1 MIPAFVAVDGR
12 SVSTHAA
19 LLAACGLGIAANRPV
34 TLVRITGAAEAA
46 LPSPETMPDAVR
58 VVEHP
63 LAAAGHR
70 PAVDRAIAAAEGDGR
85 AVVLDMPLAELTDW
99 AGPARARVLPVVPV
113 GPAPLDE
120 HLVASALHDL
130 AAGMGPRE
138 PGSRQGMD
146 GGPQAARPVPWLLG
160 CGRSGGGPAL
170 AGFTETMQALL
181 TADAGPVPARV
192 LPLTLPLLSRGEA
205 ASLLAGQPRP
215 WLLRSG
221 VLLTAALR
229 AVAAAPSAPDIDPAA
244 FAEILGAGD
253 PTRITADE
261 RDEPERLRDLADA
274 LQAIRDGN
282 PPTPEELATAP
293 VLDDWV
299 RTTRP
304 VRILEGRSYGHP
316 SIPSGR
322 LVRTSEVYAT
332 DGRTYARTLSR
343 LYRLG
348 TPAQDG
354 SAAAS
359 VH

>member
-19 LLAACGLGIAANRPV
+19 LLAACGLGIAATRPV
-34 TLVRITGAAEAA
+34 TLIRITGAGEAT
-46 LPSPETMPDAVR
+46 LPNPETMPDAVR

-63 LAAAGHR
+63 AIAAG
-70 PAVDRAIAAAEGDGR
+70 PSSVLDQTIAAAEGEGR
-85 AVVLDMPLAELTDW
+85 AVVLDMPLAGLTDW
-99 AGPARARVLPVVPV
+99 TGPARGRVLPVIPV

-120 HLVASALHDL
+120 HLVASALQGL
-130 AAGMGPRE
+130 AAGESSVQAGPRE
-138 PGSRQGMD
+138 SMD
-146 GGPQAARPVPWLLG
+146 REPQAARPMPWLLG

-170 AGFTETMQALL
+170 VGFTETMQALL
-181 TADAGPVPARV
+181 TADAGPVPAGI

-205 ASLLAGQPRP
+205 ASLLAGRPWP

-229 AVAAAPSAPDIDPAA
+229 AVAAAPSAPDIDPVA

-274 LQAIRDGN
+274 LQAIRDGH

-348 TPAQDG
+348 TPAQG
-354 SAAAS
+354 ETATAS
-359 VH
+359 MH